1 VASYGFVIPILPG
14 MVDHD
19 REFAAELSG
28 PRRAEHAASRA
39 RLGQTRELVWLQQTE
54 QGPVAV
60 VYLEA
65 EDIGRLF
72 AGLAMSDD
80 PFDVWW
86 RRQIQEIHGLDLSQP
101 MPGPPNELILDF
113 QPQVR

>member
-1 VASYGFVIPILPG
+1 MENYGFVIPILPG
-14 MVDHD
+14 MVERD
-19 REFAAELSG
+19 RQFAAELSG
-28 PRRAEHAASRA
+28 PRRAEHTASRA

-65 EDIGRLF
+65 EDVGKLF
-72 AGLAMSDD
+72 AGLAISDG

-86 RRQIQEIHGLDLSQP
+86 RQQIQEIHGLDLSKP
-101 MPGPPNELILDF
+101 MPGPPNEQILNF
-113 QPQVR
+113 HAAIR